1 MKVSVGPQ
9 SVANELFT
17 RGQSFGGDTLTTTDV
32 AMVAG
37 VCPPLPSATPPQL
50 EPRVV
55 YAVMQEIHR
64 KLELLV
70 EAVKVKETAVFGPLE
85 HWVAISREAV
95 GEGCCAPRVLAHLLT
110 SPFPAD

>member
-1 MKVSVGPQ
+1 MGHQ

-17 RGQSFGGDTLTTTDV
+17 RGKSFGGDTLTTTDV

-55 YAVMQEIHR
+55 YAVMQEVHR
-64 KLELLV
+64 KLEMLV
-70 EAVKVKETAVFGPLE
+70 DSAKVRRPLYASE
-85 HWVAISREAV
+85 YQTLGLCMRYASEYTGWPS
-95 GEGCCAPRVLAHLLT
+95 
-110 SPFPAD
+110 

>member
-70 EAVKVKETAVFGPLE
+70 DAVKVKKTAV
-85 HWVAISREAV
+85 
-95 GEGCCAPRVLAHLLT
+95 
-110 SPFPAD
+110 

>member
-1 MKVSVGPQ
+1 MGPQ

-17 RGQSFGGDTLTTTDV
+17 KGKSFSGDTLTTTDV

-55 YAVMQEIHR
+55 YAVMREIHR
-64 KLELLV
+64 KLEMLVDAAKVGAYIVSATGAVCGLL
-70 EAVKVKETAVFGPLE
+70 
-85 HWVAISREAV
+85 
-95 GEGCCAPRVLAHLLT
+95 
-110 SPFPAD
+110 

>member
-1 MKVSVGPQ
+1 MGHQ

-17 RGQSFGGDTLTTTDV
+17 RGKSFGGDTLTTTDV

-55 YAVMQEIHR
+55 YAVMQEVHR
-64 KLELLV
+64 KLEMLV
-70 EAVKVKETAVFGPLE
+70 DSAKVRRPLYASTLGGHLNDMLMVK
-85 HWVAISREAV
+85 HWMQWTSYAP
-95 GEGCCAPRVLAHLLT
+95 CCNLIFADLY
-110 SPFPAD
+110 SPAD